1 MKRNYVGVFLALVLF
16 LAACSE
22 SGEVSNVTF
31 RTNHTAD
38 GRSVICDDDS
48 TELEYSF
55 TYTPNLLGEL
65 ENWTQRLVGQNTGR
79 VGFERTF
86 NPSDAQVSFEGATY
100 TVNTIIPATSAPLS
114 LDGQAIIVEP
124 VVIGQSVL
132 ELTVRGSVRGSFG
145 DTQTFNSRPV
155 DVIDCF

>member
-1 MKRNYVGVFLALVLF
+1 MKRNYVGVLLALVLF

-22 SGEVSNVTF
+22 SGEVSDVTF

-38 GRSVICDDDS
+38 GRSVICDDD
-48 TELEYSF
+48 TTDLEYSF

-65 ENWTQRLVGQNTGR
+65 ESWTQRLVGQNTGR
-79 VGFERTF
+79 TGFERTF
-86 NPSDAQVSFEGATY
+86 RPGDDQVSFQGTIY
-100 TVNTIIPATSAPLS
+100 TVDTIIPAASAPLS
-114 LDGQAIIVEP
+114 VDGQAIIVEP

-132 ELTVRGSVRGSFG
+132 ELTVRGNFG
-145 DTQTFNSRPV
+145 DTQTFRSRPI

>member
-1 MKRNYVGVFLALVLF
+1 MKRGYIGVFLALALF

-31 RTNHTAD
+31 TTNHTFETAS
-38 GRSVICDDDS
+38 GRSVICDDDT
-48 TELEYSF
+48 TELTYSF

-65 ENWTQRLVGQNTGR
+65 ESWTQRLVGQNTSR
-79 VGFERTF
+79 TGFERTF
-86 NPSDAQVSFEGATY
+86 RPGDDQVSFQGTTY
-100 TVNTIIPATSAPLS
+100 TVDTVIPVASAPLS
-114 LDGQAIIVEP
+114 IDGQAIIVEP

-132 ELTVRGSVRGSFG
+132 ELTVRGSFG
-145 DTQTFNSRPV
+145 DTQTFRSRPI

>member
-1 MKRNYVGVFLALVLF
+1 MKRSYIGVLLALALF

-22 SGEVSNVTF
+22 SGEVSDVTF

-38 GRSVICDDDS
+38 GRSVICDDD
-48 TELEYSF
+48 TTDLEYSF

-65 ENWTQRLVGQNTGR
+65 ESWTQRLVGQNTGR
-79 VGFERTF
+79 TGFERTF
-86 NPSDAQVSFEGATY
+86 RPGDDQVSFAGTTY
-100 TVNTIIPATSAPLS
+100 TVDTIIPAASAPLS
-114 LDGQAIIVEP
+114 IDGQAIIVEP

-132 ELTVRGSVRGSFG
+132 ELTVRGSFG
-145 DTQTFNSRPV
+145 DTQTFRSRPI

>member
-1 MKRNYVGVFLALVLF
+1 MKLKYMSLLLALVFL

-22 SGEVSNVTF
+22 SGEVSDVTF

-38 GRSVICDDDS
+38 GRSVICDDD
-48 TELEYSF
+48 TTDLEYSF

-65 ENWTQRLVGQNTGR
+65 ESWTQRLVGQNTGR
-79 VGFERTF
+79 AGFERTYR
-86 NPSDAQVSFEGATY
+86 PGDDQVSFQGTTY
-100 TVNTIIPATSAPLS
+100 TVDTIIPASSAPLS
-114 LDGQAIIVEP
+114 VDGQAIIVEP

-132 ELTVRGSVRGSFG
+132 ELTVRGNFG
-145 DTQTFNSRPV
+145 DTQTFRSRPI

>member
-1 MKRNYVGVFLALVLF
+1 MKRNYIGVLLVLALF

-31 RTNHTAD
+31 TTNHTFETAS
-38 GRSVICDDDS
+38 GRSVICDDDT
-48 TELEYSF
+48 TELTYSF

-65 ENWTQRLVGQNTGR
+65 ESWTQRLIGQETGR
-79 VGFERTF
+79 TGFERTF
-86 NPSDAQVSFEGATY
+86 VPGDDQVSFEGTTY
-100 TVNTIIPATSAPLS
+100 TVDTIIPARAAPLS

-132 ELTVRGSVRGSFG
+132 EITVRGNFG
-145 DTQTFNSRPV
+145 DTQTFRSRSI

>member
-1 MKRNYVGVFLALVLF
+1 MKQRYLGMLLSLVLL

-48 TELEYSF
+48 TDLEYSF

-65 ENWTQRLVGQNTGR
+65 ESWTQRLVGQQTGR
-79 VGFERTF
+79 TGFERTF
-86 NPSDAQVSFEGATY
+86 RPSDDQVSFSGTTY
-100 TVNTIIPATSAPLS
+100 TVDTIIPPQAAPLS
-114 LDGQAIIVEP
+114 VDGQAIIVEP

-132 ELTVRGSVRGSFG
+132 ELTVRGSFG
-145 DTQTFNSRPV
+145 DTQTFRSRPI
-155 DVIDCF
+155 DVLNCF